1 MSRKGIGQLGDGGAL
16 GTERGKGS
24 ACEDGEEGRAL
35 ARGRSSTRPGL
46 LSVVDIVWLTWSV
59 QAQSAEGRL
68 DQTVDRL

>member
-1 MSRKGIGQLGDGGAL
+1 MTAGAL
-16 GTERGKGS
+16 GIERGKGS
-24 ACEDGEEGRAL
+24 ACEDGEKGRAL

-46 LSVVDIVWLTWSV
+46 LSEVDVVWLTWSV

>member
-1 MSRKGIGQLGDGGAL
+1 MTAGAL

-46 LSVVDIVWLTWSV
+46 LSEVDVVWLTRSV
-59 QAQSAEGRL
+59 QSAEGRL